1 MKQMQPAL
9 LLIGLLLVACSTTP
23 VVVPPSI
30 DRAAQLASRG
40 DHAGAAAMYGQLAA
54 VNPPPTGIELS
65 LSAVREWLAA
75 QQPEAALTALPALP
89 PSADAALTL
98 ERGLLEVQVQLARQQ
113 AAEAWRVAAALP
125 EPKAAADAA
134 RYHAL
139 RQKAALAAGRPVDL
153 IKATQSLE
161 TGSRDEAQRLQMRR
175 ALLTQLQQLAA
186 RGVKLD
192 TQSVRDPVVR
202 GWLDLAAVGIAT
214 SRSPL
219 SAGRETAA
227 WQKRYPG
234 HPGNSIVT
242 TEISSP
248 QTSATLNGL
257 SGLPVALLLPL
268 SGRNAASAAQ
278 VRDGFQAALA
288 QLPDAQRPLLKL
300 YDTATTGGVTAAL
313 AAAQS
318 DGAALLVGPLT
329 RDEAVAAAAAN
340 LRGTPLLLLN
350 SLPPGQSSSAS
361 TWQFSLSPED
371 EARQVARRAL
381 SLNEKRAIVLA
392 PTSDW
397 GTRVADAFRAELT
410 AGGGTVLVQASYDP
424 VQSEFTAPI
433 TAALRIDESRARH
446 KRIQEIAG
454 GKLNFETRRRA
465 DVDFIFAAGQPLAL
479 RQIRPQLRFFYA
491 GDLPTYMT
499 SDGFDP
505 DPGANRDI
513 DGVIFP
519 DMPWL
524 LQETG
529 IVADI
534 RSATQPLWGQSGTQA
549 PRLFAFG
556 FDAGQL
562 ALALRDPRWQW
573 PLAGVTGR
581 LAPDAERRLR
591 RDLDW
596 AQIRN
601 GKPQALSPVA
611 TR

>member
-40 DHAGAAAMYGQLAA
+40 DHAAAATMYSQLAA
-54 VNPPPTGIELS
+54 ANPPPAGIELAF
-65 LSAVREWLAA
+65 SAVREWLAA
-75 QQPEAALTALPALP
+75 QQPDAALAALPALP
-89 PSADAALTL
+89 APPDAAQAL
-98 ERGLLEVQVQLARQQ
+98 ERGLLEIQVQLARSQP
-113 AAEAWRVAAALP
+113 AEAWRIAAALP
-125 EPKAAADAA
+125 EPKPPLDAT
-134 RYHAL
+134 RYHTL
-139 RQKAALAAGRPVDL
+139 RQRAALAAGRPVDL
-153 IKATQSLE
+153 IKASMALE
-161 TGSRDEAQRLQMRR
+161 PTARDDAQRLQLRR

-192 TQSVRDPVVR
+192 PQSVREVPVR
-202 GWLDLAAVGIAT
+202 GWLDLALVGIAA

-219 SAGRETAA
+219 TANRETAA

-242 TEISSP
+242 TDITTP
-248 QTSATLNGL
+248 QATASLNGL

-268 SGRNAASAAQ
+268 SGRNAAAATQ
-278 VRDGFQAALA
+278 VRDGFQTALA
-288 QLPDAQRPLLKL
+288 QLPEAQRPALRL
-300 YDTATTGGVTAAL
+300 YDTAAAGGVAAAL
-313 AAAQS
+313 ANAQNE
-318 DGAALLVGPLT
+318 GAALIVGPLT
-329 RDEAVAAAAAN
+329 RDEAIAAVAANA
-340 LRGTPLLLLN
+340 RGTPLLLLN
-350 SLPPGQSSSAS
+350 NLPADQQGSAA
-361 TWQFSLSPED
+361 TYQFSLSPED
-371 EARQVARRAL
+371 EARQIARRAL
-381 SLNEKRAIVLA
+381 SLGQKRALVLT
-392 PTSDW
+392 PVSDW

-410 AGGGTVLVQASYDP
+410 AGGGSVLVQASYNP
-424 VQSEFTAPI
+424 AQSEFTSQI

-446 KRIQEIAG
+446 KRVQEITG
-454 GKLNFETRRRA
+454 GKLLFEPRRRA
-465 DVDFIFAAGQPLAL
+465 DVDFVFAAGLPIAI

-499 SDGFDP
+499 SDGYEP

-513 DGVIFP
+513 DGMIFP

-524 LQETG
+524 LQDSG
-529 IVADI
+529 AVADT
-534 RSATQPLWGQSGTQA
+534 RAVTQPLWGPAGTLP

-581 LAPDAERRLR
+581 LTPDADRRLR

-596 AQIRN
+596 AQIHN
-601 GKPQALSPVA
+601 GKPQALSPTAV
-611 TR
+611 R